1 MVRRERR
8 RHSRPISPRG
18 ALGMVN
24 TTWRWATSSNTSS
37 TSHSVKS
44 ADRLAVPAGRSPTAG
59 SGRARPHGG
68 RPRQGGWWSRQPVS
82 ALRSR
87 LATPPESRLAT
98 CLARLAPSPRIRS
111 HLVAAKGFTGRVGRE
126 ALNRSDSMREAAIR
140 CKGVHRAARRSG
152 VPDRIRTDDIQ
163 LGKLTLYQLSYGH
176 ARNAGRKVERGP
188 GGVKWGRTAQA
199 GRNGPGPIP
208 LQAAARTGG
217 PERPS
222 P

>member
-8 RHSRPISPRG
+8 RHSRSISLRG
-18 ALGMVN
+18 VLGMVN

-87 LATPPESRLAT
+87 LATPTESRLAT
-98 CLARLAPSPRIRS
+98 CLARLTPSRCSCS
-111 HLVAAKGFTGRVGRE
+111 HLVAVGRSVGRTVGE
-126 ALNRSDSMREAAIR
+126 SPKPAESLREAAIR
-140 CKGVHRAARRSG
+140 RKELQRATGRVECPIGFEPTTFS
-152 VPDRIRTDDIQ
+152 
-163 LGKLTLYQLSYGH
+163 LGS
-176 ARNAGRKVERGP
+176 
-188 GGVKWGRTAQA
+188 
-199 GRNGPGPIP
+199 
-208 LQAAARTGG
+208 
-217 PERPS
+217 
-222 P
+222 